1 MTLIHL
7 INAALE
13 MTTVGVNDESILN
26 IITIVLW
33 LPDCMESQSINV
45 LEFKQ
50 LARFHLST
58 VICHPFNNCMT
69 VWVS

>member
-26 IITIVLW
+26 IVTIVLW
-33 LPDCMESQSINV
+33 LPDCVEGQSVNI
-45 LEFKQ
+45 LEFHK
-50 LARFHLST
+50 LARLHHST
-58 VICHPFNNCMT
+58 VICYPFKNCMT
-69 VWVS
+69 VWIS

>member
-1 MTLIHL
+1 MTFKHSRNATLKMATVC
-7 INAALE
+7 INHK
-13 MTTVGVNDESILN
+13 TILN
-26 IITIVLW
+26 IVIAVFW